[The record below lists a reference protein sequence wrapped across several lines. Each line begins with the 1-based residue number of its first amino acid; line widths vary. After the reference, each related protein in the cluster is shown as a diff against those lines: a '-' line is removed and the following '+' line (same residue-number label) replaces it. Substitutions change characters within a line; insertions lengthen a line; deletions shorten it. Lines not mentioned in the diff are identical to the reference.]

1 MSTLTFIG
9 KSQTRKRNSGYDLWK
24 EAGNP
29 GTEQD
34 YELALHGI
42 SVAQV
47 ALYKRASSTPNRYD
61 DDGGSTVTYTFDSG
75 SIVFANPD
83 PLDPEVDANSG
94 WHNKMYAG
102 SDDIYV
108 VYASANAN
116 GPTDIIPASQFSPP
130 ALLSMAGAQGPA
142 GTSGCIVPI
151 YKASSTDP
159 YPSYMPTRDDVKFT
173 FATGVITNLDNGWYK
188 DAPAGDKIWCSTA
201 CASGTG
207 TYATILH
214 TAWSK
219 PTEWKE
225 KGADAI
231 YCWLEKSATII
242 SKDTNNS
249 NTLNPTSVTVN
260 AKKNEGGTTS
270 AFAGTIKLYADGTEI
285 SPTSSTSTSISFN
298 TSSYVAVYTI
308 KLFAGSTELDSETI
322 PVIAT
327 GKNGTNGAN
336 AMTAVLTNDSAQV
349 PTDKD
354 GNVPIGV
361 TYPSSTIELYR
372 GGTKVTDATYPT
384 LTAQDYSGCTISQS
398 GATVTLTGITSDYA
412 TVNLKVSYGNNTYTK
427 LFTIT
432 KQKQGLTGATGV
444 GVDYYEE
451 EYAASSSD
459 TQEPSSGWGTF
470 AQAVAALTDTVIYI
484 WNRETVHYTDETTD
498 PISGHVVY
506 RKTTDAKNITGINE
520 YFAYGSDLTPI
531 SPADRDDPDWSTNWG
546 LTPKVP
552 DATAGHHYI
561 WQCEELVFDDN
572 TTSALTTARRVAQY
586 VEDGK
591 DADVFDFTVSSQTYA
606 KNLRV
611 VNTNSIKVTVS
622 LQGQYSSST
631 VTVKHDNTS
640 LSYITKKNGTA
651 VTPTYSISV
660 IDTDTLEV
668 SIPMDV
674 SFPVTIGMGSLEK
687 VINCVDE
694 TEYGHNYG
702 LLSTAPTVSSNPRLI
717 FEAGKERDYYTST
730 VDGNTYE
737 YVGNSEWIES
747 ESTPKLLTGLT
758 DILNDTTYDL
768 NNYQDA
774 NNVSLFRR
782 ILSKQVIAEVL
793 KALQLIIGT
802 EGTGLYVNISEDPE
816 SNQRRFVVK
825 FGNDTIFEIN
835 PTTGTTS
842 MTNATV
848 IGDFI
853 SSGFATQKASDT
865 HTLQK
870 SISTAN
876 RWKEED
882 FVAAAITQFNA
893 HNSYFGSRNFYFS
906 DTSGSLYT
914 KDSNLVTV
922 SDTYTKIG
930 AYTIYESSSVS
941 YSTSLGSGI
950 GQFGSWYFCYK
961 NSSRR
966 VLVFVDSY
974 YTGDQSA
981 AAKKVAA
988 AAYNELSN
996 FNDYTCKV
1004 LAQPLYI
1011 SPLTSSQIAT
1021 VIYGGTMTWNCA
1033 SHLSLYYY
1041 DFSTISLDT
1050 TNKAFTGTVT
1060 INSTV
1065 VVTATAQNKYYI
1077 RFNTDRDRII
1087 ISNSSQVT
1095 VYTISNYNNYSWALD
1110 INVEAGVEGIKA
1122 RNVMPFD
1129 SSSSQ
1134 VGTSALPFYEGNF
1147 TKLTNSQ
1154 NSNSTVWGA
1163 VFN

>member
-9 KSQTRKRNSGYDLWK
+9 KSQTRKRNSGYDLWI
-24 EAGNP
+24 EAGNT

-34 YELALHGI
+34 YELALHGYT
-42 SVAQV
+42 SSQV
-47 ALYKRASSTPNRYD
+47 RLLKRYNSTPTTTYKTE
-61 DDGGSTVTYTFDSG
+61 GGSNVTYTFETNG
-75 SIVFANPD
+75 VTF
-83 PLDPEVDANSG
+83 
-94 WHNKMYAG
+94 AG
-102 SDDIYV
+102 SDAGWSATPPSGTGDLYAIY
-108 VYASANAN
+108 ATALSK
-116 GPTDIIPASQFSPP
+116 GTTDLIEPDEWTAP
-130 ALLSMAGAQGPA
+130 ALLSTEGSPGQPGRNVTTVFVFKSSPTQPQEPA
-142 GTSGCIVPI
+142 
-151 YKASSTDP
+151 
-159 YPSYMPTRDDVKFT
+159 
-173 FATGVITNLDNGWYK
+173 GVITYNFVDGTVSGLSDGWSK
-188 DAPAGDKIWCSTA
+188 TDTSGDKVWIS
-201 CASGTG
+201 
-207 TYATILH
+207 
-214 TAWSK
+214 
-219 PTEWKE
+219 
-225 KGADAI
+225 
-231 YCWLEKSATII
+231 SATASSI
-242 SKDTNNS
+242 DT
-249 NTLNPTSVTVN
+249 
-260 AKKNEGGTTS
+260 
-270 AFAGTIKLYADGTEI
+270 
-285 SPTSSTSTSISFN
+285 
-298 TSSYVAVYTI
+298 
-308 KLFAGSTELDSETI
+308 
-322 PVIAT
+322 
-327 GKNGTNGAN
+327 
-336 AMTAVLTNDSAQV
+336 TA
-349 PTDKD
+349 
-354 GNVPIGV
+354 
-361 TYPSSTIELYR
+361 
-372 GGTKVTDATYPT
+372 
-384 LTAQDYSGCTISQS
+384 
-398 GATVTLTGITSDYA
+398 TLTGWSTP
-412 TVNLKVSYGNNTYTK
+412 TVW
-427 LFTIT
+427 
-432 KQKQGLTGATGV
+432 KQKGDTGV
-444 GVDYYEE
+444 GLTQPTE
-451 EYAASSSD
+451 EYAVNNDS
-459 TQEPSSGWGTF
+459 TNHPQSGWTTF
-470 AQAVAALTDTVIYI
+470 SAASAQL
-484 WNRETVHYTDETTD
+484 DETHRFLWNKETMNYSD
-498 PISGHVVY
+498 GTSSQNPSYHILY
-506 RKTTDAKNITGINE
+506 RYTTDGTNAKNITSVNE
-520 YFAYGSDLTPI
+520 YSAYGSDSAPI
-531 SPADRDDPDWSTNWG
+531 SPASKTDPDWSTNWG

-552 DATAGHHYI
+552 DATAGHHYV

-572 TTSALTTARRVAQY
+572 TTSALTTARRVAKY

-611 VNTNSIKVTVS
+611 VDTNSIKVTVS

-651 VTPTYSISV
+651 VTPTSSISV
-660 IDTDTLEV
+660 ADTDTLEV

-674 SFPVTIGMGSLEK
+674 SFQVTIGMGSLEK

-702 LLSTAPTVSSNPRLI
+702 LLSTAPTISSSPRLI

-737 YVGNSEWIES
+737 YVGNNEWIES

-782 ILSKQVIAEVL
+782 ILAKQVIAEVL

-870 SISTAN
+870 SISNAN

-882 FVAAAITQFNA
+882 FIAAAITQFNA
-893 HNSYFGSRNFYFS
+893 HNSYFGSRGFYFS

-914 KDSNLVTV
+914 KDSNLATV

-930 AYTIYESSSVS
+930 AYTPYETSSVS

-974 YTGDQSA
+974 YTGDRSA
-981 AAKKVAA
+981 AAKQVAA
-988 AAYNELSN
+988 AAYKEISN
-996 FNDYTCKV
+996 FQDYTCKP
-1004 LAQPLYI
+1004 LAMPWYATPM
-1011 SPLTSSQIAT
+1011 SSSQVAT
-1021 VIYGGTMTWNCA
+1021 VSYGGTTTWNCA
-1033 SHLSLYYY
+1033 SHLSVYYY

-1077 RFNTDRDRII
+1077 RFNTDRNRIV

-1095 VYTISNYNNYSWALD
+1095 VYTISDYNNYSWALD

-1129 SSSSQ
+1129 SSSSK
-1134 VGTSALPFYEGNF
+1134 VGTSALPFSEGNF